1 MRRSEKSHR
10 FCFWAGHSC
19 RMSSLRHLSSEK
31 MCMCYNPTRLKTSK
45 AMALKISRRQFCRNA
60 TTGKDFPGCWPVLW
74 DLFVCDIYLSPE
86 DHLRYSSDTGT
97 LTDSSSLSFRDL
109 VGAATS
115 PSRMGTSYPSKN
127 VVQECKS
134 PPDYLKTT
142 SKSSHHVVKMW

>member
-1 MRRSEKSHR
+1 M
-10 FCFWAGHSC
+10 
-19 RMSSLRHLSSEK
+19 
-31 MCMCYNPTRLKTSK
+31 
-45 AMALKISRRQFCRNA
+45 
-60 TTGKDFPGCWPVLW
+60 
-74 DLFVCDIYLSPE
+74 CDIYLSPE

-142 SKSSHHVVKMW
+142 SKSSHHVVKMWSFFSFSSALGTSHRVLTSFLISTAQNERQRPHRFERQQGSC